1 MSSLAWL
8 MHSRKWRD
16 SMAQVGPM
24 GGAGVYPAGAGA
36 ASTAAGAGAPPP
48 PPKSVLPIIEPAI
61 EPAIDE
67 PNVPIMPAH
76 TQAQQGEEVQCYR
89 RGRSVDAS
97 GRGAAAYRGQPGRP
111 APQPEQQ
118 GELPQRSTRVCQPE
132 LCRPGYQGR
141 EPAVRGGE
149 VCLLLGGAQREEER
163 GAQGV
168 G

>member
-16 SMAQVGPM
+16 SMAHVGPM

-67 PNVPIMPAH
+67 PKVPIMPAH
-76 TQAQQGEEVQCYR
+76 TQAQQGEEVRQNRCYR
-89 RGRSVDAS
+89 RGRLEGS
-97 GRGAAAYRGQPGRP
+97 GGVPGPAGVAGAAAGAAGR
-111 APQPEQQ
+111 AATAQHK
-118 GELPQRSTRVCQPE
+118 GVCQPE
-132 LCRPGYQGR
+132 LRRAGYQGR
-141 EPAVRGGE
+141 EPGVRGGE

>member
-1 MSSLAWL
+1 MAWL

-76 TQAQQGEEVQCYR
+76 TQAQQGEE
-89 RGRSVDAS
+89 
-97 GRGAAAYRGQPGRP
+97 GAVLP
-111 APQPEQQ
+111 ARQK
-118 GELPQRSTRVCQPE
+118 R
-132 LCRPGYQGR
+132 
-141 EPAVRGGE
+141 
-149 VCLLLGGAQREEER
+149 
-163 GAQGV
+163 
-168 G
+168 

>member
-118 GELPQRSTRVCQPE
+118 GELPQRSTRVCVSQS
-132 LCRPGYQGR
+132 CAARAIR
-141 EPAVRGGE
+141 AVSR
-149 VCLLLGGAQREEER
+149 VCGAARCAFCYEER
-163 GAQGV
+163 RERKRGV
-168 G
+168 RRA